1 MEQKYPNLCK
11 PIKIGNVTFRNRMF
25 SAPMS
30 GADIAPDCSI
40 GLRSTY
46 FYEMRAKG
54 GAAAVTVSELIVHPE
69 TDASFMYHLNRT
81 NPASIPSFT
90 YTADAINRHGCVAS
104 VEFSHAGQYAGT
116 YLLDKDKKTEMVQ
129 YGPSDGERPDG
140 IPVRALTREQLADI
154 VDRYRET
161 AKLAKLC
168 GFRMIMV
175 HAGHGWL
182 LNQFLSP
189 YFNHRTDE
197 YGGSLE
203 NRVRFVREILQAVRD
218 GVGPGFPIELRM
230 SGSEFFEG
238 GYGLD
243 EGCRIAEALQDLVDL
258 IHVSAGSYKYG
269 FSITHPSMFR
279 EHGCN
284 VFLAREIKK
293 HVNKPVATI
302 GGLNDP
308 AMMDELI
315 GSGAVDVVYMGRALL
330 ADPELPNKVMSNR
343 TDEIVHCLRCFVCM
357 AERGVTSTRRC
368 SVNPRIGR
376 EMEGM
381 EVVPARKKKKVLVVG
396 GGVAGLEA
404 AVTAA
409 QRGHKVVLCEKTGE
423 PGGILKCEQAID
435 FKYEMYE
442 LGLTL
447 AHQAEL
453 EGVELR
459 INTEV
464 TPGYAERE
472 GFDAVIVAV
481 GSHPIVPPIEGIH
494 GEDVVVVNDY
504 YLQKDRLP
512 AGDAVVLGGGL
523 AGCESAVHLAREGR
537 RVRLVEMLDTICRD
551 ANIRHRPI
559 LLAELE
565 RLGVEI
571 CTGHR
576 ALRITPEGV
585 WCQTK
590 DGEEKLVP
598 GSGVICAVGQRANT
612 DAADALRAS
621 APFVRLI
628 GDCVRPA
635 NICTAVYEGYHA
647 ALDIE

>member
-1 MEQKYPNLCK
+1 MERKYPNLCK
-11 PIKIGNVTFRNRMF
+11 PITLGRVTFRNRMF

-30 GADIAPDCSI
+30 GADITPDCAI

-54 GAAAVTVSELIVHPE
+54 GAAAVTVSELVVDPK
-69 TDASFMYHLNRT
+69 TDASFMYHLNRQ

-104 VEFSHAGQYAGT
+104 VEFSHAGEYAGT
-116 YLLDKDKKTEMVQ
+116 YLLDKDKKSEMVQ
-129 YGPSDGERPDG
+129 YGPSDGVRPDG
-140 IPVRALTREQLADI
+140 IPVRALTKEQLADMTNT
-154 VDRYRET
+154 YRET

-168 GFRMIMV
+168 GFRMIML

-203 NRVRFVREILQAVRD
+203 NRVRFVRELLTAIRE

-243 EGCRIAEALQDLVDL
+243 EGCRIAEALEDLVDL

-284 VFLAREIKK
+284 VYLAKEIKK
-293 HVNKPVATI
+293 HVHVPVATI

-330 ADPELPNKVMSNR
+330 ADPELPNKVAQNR
-343 TDEIVHCLRCFVCM
+343 DDEIVRCLRCFVCM
-357 AERGVTSTRRC
+357 AERGMTSTRRC

-381 EVVPARKKKKVLVVG
+381 EVTPARRQKRVLVVG

-404 AVTAA
+404 ALTAA
-409 QRGHKVVLCEKTGE
+409 QRGHQVVLCEKTGQL
-423 PGGILKCEQAID
+423 GGILQCEQALD
-435 FKYEMYE
+435 FKYEMYQ
-442 LGLTL
+442 LGVTL
-447 AHQAEL
+447 AHQAAL
-453 EGVELR
+453 EGVEIRL
-459 INTEV
+459 NTEV
-464 TPGYAERE
+464 TPAWAEQAR
-472 GFDAVIVAV
+472 FDAVIVAV
-481 GSHPIVPPIEGIH
+481 GSRPIVPPIPGID
-494 GEDVVVVNDY
+494 GANVIVVNDY
-504 YLQKDRLP
+504 YREKDRLP
-512 AGDAVVLGGGL
+512 AGDTVVLGGGL

-537 RVRLVEMLDTICRD
+537 KVRLVEMLDTICRD

-565 RLGVEI
+565 RLGVEVY
-571 CTGHR
+571 TGHR
-576 ALRITPEGV
+576 ALEIGPGGV
-585 WCQTK
+585 LCQTAS
-590 DGEEKLVP
+590 GSRVTVP
-598 GSGVICAVGQRANT
+598 GSGVICAVGQRAN
-612 DAADALRAS
+612 AAEADSLREI

-647 ALDIE
+647 ALDI